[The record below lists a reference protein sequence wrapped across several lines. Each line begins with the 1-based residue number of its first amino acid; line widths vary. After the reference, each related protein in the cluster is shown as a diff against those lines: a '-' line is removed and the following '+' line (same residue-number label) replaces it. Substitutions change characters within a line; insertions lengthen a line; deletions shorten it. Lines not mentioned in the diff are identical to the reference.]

1 MIKISVILAIRDGE
15 KYIAFLNNVFDKIES
30 LNQNQN
36 QNQNQK
42 QNSTDYDYEFEYFI
56 YENNSIDNT
65 KEQIKDFYKKKERKG
80 KYFLES
86 IDNNTVKT
94 GINFERGAHMANLRN
109 KLKDFHGQLVSDYV
123 LLLDCDAVFTANTIE
138 QLINTM
144 NDKIVMTSPF
154 CISWKQFLYDKCVHY
169 YDTFAVITKEGLTYK
184 NTYNSCLF
192 KSCILCS
199 NFRKNNNINIDEQY
213 LFSCDKLIEV
223 KSAFGSISLIKT
235 NVYNNVKWESTICE
249 HHSFCEQI
257 NKYGSIVIN
266 PQIKSFT
273 TEPTLTNYNEI
284 EKELINIEFFL
295 YNNK

>member
-15 KYIAFLNNVFDKIES
+15 KYIDFLNNLFDKIEG
-30 LNQNQN
+30 LNQNQIE
-36 QNQNQK
+36 
-42 QNSTDYDYEFEYFI
+42 YEYFI
-56 YENNSIDNT
+56 YENNSTDNT
-65 KEQIKDFYKKKERKG
+65 KEKIKEFYKKNERKG

-86 IDNNTVKT
+86 IDNSTVKT
-94 GINFERGAHMANLRN
+94 GINFERGTHMANIRN

-138 QLINTM
+138 QLLNTL

-154 CISWKQFLYDKCVHY
+154 CISWKQFLYNNCVHY

-184 NTYNSCLF
+184 NNYNTCLF
-192 KSCILCS
+192 KSCKMCI
-199 NFRKNNNINIDEQY
+199 NFRKTNNIIIDEQH
-213 LFSCDKLIEV
+213 LLICDKLIEV
-223 KSAFGSISLIKT
+223 KSAFGSISLVKT

-284 EKELINIEFFL
+284 EKELINIELFL
-295 YNNK
+295 FTIDKKNT